1 MNVIKASAKLV
12 AVWCAAASFAVWAAA
27 DVGLINQ
34 LQGDVSYQGGG
45 ASAAKA
51 AAFMKVREGD
61 AFSVPAGAVLRIVY
75 FEGGRQETWKGPAS
89 FKAGPKAGEAQAG
102 NKPEISQVPGGVPA
116 KLSQTA
122 DVIQIAK
129 LGRAGGVTV
138 RGFPPKLTAAQAA
151 EVAQAK
157 KTYESW
163 KSASAAD
170 DIAPEMYLYTVLQ
183 DHMLYDD
190 MKAVVKTMQDKQPNS
205 QEVQAL
211 AAWVNTRQN

>member
-1 MNVIKASAKLV
+1 MNILSTSAKVL
-12 AVWCAAASFAVWAAA
+12 AALCAAASFAVSASA
-27 DVGLINQ
+27 DVGLVNQ
-34 LQGDVSYQGGG
+34 LQGDVSYQGAG
-45 ASAAKA
+45 APAAKA
-51 AAFMKVREGD
+51 TAFMKVREGD
-61 AFSVPAGAVLRIVY
+61 AFTVPAGGVLRVVY
-75 FEGGRQETWKGPAS
+75 FDGGRQETWKGPAS
-89 FKAGPKAGEAQAG
+89 FKAGPKAGDAQSG
-102 NKPEISQVPGGVPA
+102 KPEVSQVPGGVPA

-163 KSASAAD
+163 KSNSAAD

-211 AAWVNTRQN
+211 AAWVNTKQN